1 MQATNMT
8 HDAPLSQSNLT
19 TITFALQGMSC
30 ANCASTIE
38 KGVRTL
44 HSVLHATVNFATATL
59 TISFDSNKIKQNKI
73 HQEVINKV
81 SSLGFSAVDQRD
93 EGQEEIDGQRQKW
106 WLIFSALLTAPIM
119 PLMWWPP
126 AAPAINIVII
136 GVLATIVQFSA
147 GLVFYRGAWK
157 ALKNGSANM
166 DVLVA
171 LGISAAYGYSLI
183 AALGWL
189 GPQPDVFFE
198 TGAMLITFIRFGKW
212 LEVRSRGKAGAAMR
226 ELMRLQPDIS
236 RVRRNGI
243 EEQITTDQVQIG
255 DQVIV
260 FAGEK
265 IPVDGRVID
274 GNSSVDES
282 MLTGEA
288 IPVVKQRGDAVTGG
302 TINQTGRLI
311 VEAVQVGNN
320 TVLAKIVRMVE
331 EAQADKAPIQRL
343 ADRVSAVF
351 VPIVVSLAILTFLG
365 WYFNGATFVFAFKMA
380 VSVVVI
386 ACPCALGLA
395 TPTAIMVG
403 SAVGLNAGI
412 LFKKASTLE
421 QIAHLDTILFDKTGT
436 LTQGSFKVTDLIPA
450 DTIDP
455 HQLLQ
460 LAGAVEST
468 SRHPLAQAI
477 AQHAKTAGTI
487 PEVDTVSE
495 QSGMGIQA
503 TVNQQTVHVGSSR
516 FLQQHDI
523 DTSRFTDTANQ
534 LSSAGKALVFIS
546 CDQQLLGII
555 ALQDQVKPEAA
566 PLLKRLTQ
574 MGITTAM
581 VTGDRQ
587 QAGDAIG
594 AELGIDR
601 VFAEV
606 LPEDKQ
612 KIVQQFQEQRKRVAM
627 VGDGIN
633 DAPALAQANIGIA
646 IGAGTDVA
654 KETGD
659 LVLMR
664 SDLGDVYRAIVLG
677 KATLRKIK
685 QNLFWAFFYNLV
697 GIPLAAGLLYP
708 WLGLYLK
715 PEFAG
720 LAMAFSS
727 VSVVTNSLL
736 LKRVARKLAD

>member
-1 MQATNMT
+1 MPAN
-8 HDAPLSQSNLT
+8 DPKDSSQSLATINL
-19 TITFALQGMSC
+19 ALQGMTCTNC
-30 ANCASTIE
+30 ANTIE
-38 KGVRTL
+38 NGVG
-44 HSVLHATVNFATATL
+44 SIDEVDKATVNFATATL
-59 TISFDSNKIKQNKI
+59 TVTFDADKTKPEKIRQQVIS
-73 HQEVINKV
+73 KV
-81 SSLGFSAVDQRD
+81 SSLGFRALDQRD
-93 EGQEEIDGQRQKW
+93 EAQEETDALRQKR

-126 AAPAINIVII
+126 VSPAMNMII
-136 GVLATIVQFSA
+136 IATLATIVQFSA
-147 GLVFYRGAWK
+147 GLLFYRGAWK

-183 AALGWL
+183 AVLGWL
-189 GPQPDVFFE
+189 GPQPEVFFE

-212 LEVRSRGKAGAAMR
+212 LEMRSRGRAGAAMR
-226 ELMRLQPDIS
+226 ELMQLQPETS
-236 RVRRNGI
+236 RVRRNGLD
-243 EEQITTDQVQIG
+243 EQIATDQVQIG
-255 DQVIV
+255 DLIVV

-265 IPVDGRVID
+265 IPVDAQVID
-274 GNSSVDES
+274 GHSSVDES

-288 IPVVKQRGDAVTGG
+288 IPVEKQQGDAVTGG
-302 TINQTGRLI
+302 TVNQTGRLI
-311 VEAVQVGNN
+311 IEAVQVGNQ

-351 VPIVVSLAILTFLG
+351 VPIVISLAILTFLG
-365 WYFNGATFVFAFKMA
+365 WYFSGAAFVFAFQMA
-380 VSVVVI
+380 VSVLVI

-421 QIAHLDTILFDKTGT
+421 QISHLDTILFDKTGT
-436 LTQGSFKVTDLIPA
+436 LTQGRFKVTDLIP
-450 DTIDP
+450 TETTEP
-455 HQLLQ
+455 SRLLQ
-460 LAGAVEST
+460 LAGAVEAT

-477 AQHAKTAGTI
+477 AQHAQAAG
-487 PEVDTVSE
+487 PLVEVDTVSE
-495 QSGMGIQA
+495 QGGMGIQA
-503 TVNQQTVHVGSSR
+503 TVNNQTVRVGSSR
-516 FLQQHDI
+516 FLQQHNI
-523 DTSRFTDTANQ
+523 NTNALTETANE
-534 LSSAGKALVFIS
+534 LSCAGKALVFVS

-587 QAGDAIG
+587 QAGEAIG
-594 AELGIDR
+594 AQLGVNQII
-601 VFAEV
+601 AEV

-612 KIVQQFQEQRKRVAM
+612 KIVQQFQEQGKQVAM

-633 DAPALAQANIGIA
+633 DAPALAQADVGIA

-664 SDLGDVYRAIVLG
+664 DDLGDVYRAIILG
-677 KATLRKIK
+677 KATLSKIK
-685 QNLFWAFFYNLV
+685 QNLFWAFFYNVV
-697 GIPLAAGLLYP
+697 GIPVAAGLLYP
-708 WLGLYLK
+708 WWGLYLK